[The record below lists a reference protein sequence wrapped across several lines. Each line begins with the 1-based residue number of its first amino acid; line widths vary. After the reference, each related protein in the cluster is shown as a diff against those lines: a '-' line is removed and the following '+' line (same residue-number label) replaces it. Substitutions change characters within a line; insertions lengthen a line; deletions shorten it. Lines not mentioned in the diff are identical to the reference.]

1 MVTLTFSAGGE
12 SDSVLRTQAE
22 GTRDVKGVEAGSGV
36 CSWGG
41 RTQDLAY
48 SEVRKVSKASVVILS
63 LGHTSESPEEL

>member
-41 RTQDLAY
+41 RTQDLA
-48 SEVRKVSKASVVILS
+48 
-63 LGHTSESPEEL
+63 